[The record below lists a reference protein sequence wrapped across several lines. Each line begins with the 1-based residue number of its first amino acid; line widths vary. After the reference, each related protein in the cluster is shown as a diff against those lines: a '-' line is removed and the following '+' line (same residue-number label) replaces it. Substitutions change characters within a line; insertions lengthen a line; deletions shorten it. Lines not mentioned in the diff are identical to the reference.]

1 MHRDRINAE
10 NREIENVTHSLEHEV
25 GPRPREG
32 VSSSVVGSHG
42 EGEGMREG
50 HFLSERMA
58 AAAGNG
64 GGGRRDAA
72 AASDLVAR
80 MLRCIIHHHHRM
92 MSF

>member
-58 AAAGNG
+58 AAGNG